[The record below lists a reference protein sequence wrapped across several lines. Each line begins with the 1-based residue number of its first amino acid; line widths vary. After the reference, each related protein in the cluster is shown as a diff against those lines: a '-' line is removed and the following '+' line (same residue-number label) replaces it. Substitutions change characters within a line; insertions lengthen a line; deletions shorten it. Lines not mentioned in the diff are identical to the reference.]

1 MMMFCHW
8 KERGTEDHSRRDVT
22 SLGSRRTSWRQ
33 DHQKSRCVHQVDT
46 GVNLGGDR
54 VHVEPWR
61 KQYDRMG
68 YERGSQSPEQ
78 QDCQASL
85 EVRSADPQE
94 PPAGHAEEPALHH
107 KSNGNHSL
115 VHPGAT

>member
-33 DHQKSRCVHQVDT
+33 DHQKSGYVHQVDT

-54 VHVEPWR
+54 VHVEPRR
-61 KQYDRMG
+61 KQHDRMG
-68 YERGSQSPEQ
+68 YERGPQSPER

-85 EVRSADPQE
+85 EKLGVRI
-94 PPAGHAEEPALHH
+94 H
-107 KSNGNHSL
+107 KSPLQAMPRSQFFIIKAM
-115 VHPGAT
+115 GAIH

>member
-33 DHQKSRCVHQVDT
+33 DHQRSRYVHQVDT
-46 GVNLGGDR
+46 QINLGGDR
-54 VHVEPWR
+54 VHMGSRR
-61 KQYDRMG
+61 KERDRMG
-68 YERGSQSPEQ
+68 CERCSKSSEQ

-85 EVRSADPQE
+85 KKLGVWI
-94 PPAGHAEEPALHH
+94 H
-107 KSNGNHSL
+107 KSPLQAMARSQVFIIKAMGTIH
-115 VHPGAT
+115 